1 MNLLRPHYDAILFAY
16 GASKDREL
24 GLPGEQGN
32 RSIYSARAFVGWYNG
47 LPEYRD
53 LDPDL
58 TVAEDAVIVG
68 QGNVALD
75 VARIL
80 LTDVDALRKTDM
92 TDYALSAL
100 ASSRIKN
107 VRIVGRRGPVQA
119 AFTIKEIRELMQLPV
134 LNKTSPSLIP
144 EDVSSLPRATKRIL
158 QLLQRGQ
165 ISEIHDDV
173 QQPKAWSLDFLL
185 SPHSLH
191 SDTKDLNKLTHVRF
205 TRNKLKD
212 PLSRDSGLEPLSDSE
227 EPEFVD
233 FKCDTL
239 FRSIGYKAEAI
250 PGLEDLGVQF
260 DSMRGVIPND
270 PSGRILGKD
279 ESGKEIRLPGLYA
292 AGWVKRGPT
301 GVIAST
307 MTDAFVT
314 AEAMIADLNEPGRP
328 VDNVSSTKSGWEG
341 VLSEAQNAGIHL
353 KPVTWTDW
361 QKIDEAERERGM
373 ALGKPREK
381 FGRIQEMLQAL

>member
-1 MNLLRPHYDAILFAY
+1 MRPHYDAILLAY

-24 GLPGEQGN
+24 GLPGERGD
-32 RSIYSARAFVGWYNG
+32 RAIYSARAFVGWYNG

-58 TVAEDAVIVG
+58 TTGEDAVIIG

-75 VARIL
+75 VARVL

-92 TDYALSAL
+92 TDYALSTL
-100 ASSRIKN
+100 SSSRIKN
-107 VRIVGRRGPVQA
+107 VRIVGRRGPIQA

-134 LNKTSPSLIP
+134 LNKTSPSSIP
-144 EDVSSLPRATKRIL
+144 EDVSSLPRATKRLL

-165 ISEIHDDV
+165 ISKIPEDV
-173 QQPKAWSLDFLL
+173 QQPKSWSLDFLL

-191 SDTKDLNKLTHVRF
+191 YDTKDPNRLTHVRF
-205 TRNKLKD
+205 THNKLKD
-212 PLSRDSGLEPLSDSE
+212 PLSPESGLETQPE
-227 EPEFVD
+227 CKEPEFVD
-233 FKCDTL
+233 LKCNTL
-239 FRSIGYKAEAI
+239 FRSIGYKSETI
-250 PGLEDLGVQF
+250 PGLKDLGVEF
-260 DSMRGVIPND
+260 DNKKGIIPND
-270 PSGRILGKD
+270 ASGRVLGKD
-279 ESGKEIRLPGLYA
+279 GSGKEVRLPGLYA

-314 AEAMIADLNEPGRP
+314 AEAMIADWNEPGRP
-328 VDNVSSTKSGWEG
+328 LDDVASTKAGWEG
-341 VLSEAQNAGIHL
+341 VQSEAQNAGIHL
-353 KPVTWTDW
+353 KPVTWIDW
-361 QKIDEAERERGM
+361 LKIDRAERERGT

-381 FGRIQEMLQAL
+381 FGRVQEMLQAI